1 MLGVIFF
8 FFKITTI
15 KIFLFTIITDIILTL
30 SFNFIILIIINKISN
45 FIDQFCHNCN
55 VNTITI
61 CQICYKF
68 MYIIFI
74 NLQVMNIRSQNK
86 C

>member
-15 KIFLFTIITDIILTL
+15 KIFLFTIIADIILTF
-30 SFNFIILIIINKISN
+30 SFNFIILTIINKISN
-45 FIDQFCHNCN
+45 FINQFCHNY

-74 NLQVMNIRSQNK
+74 NLQIMNIRSQNK